1 MLTANMPT
9 DPKVLNSFALHTE
22 QYSFSLVSHSRKI
35 QGLVEFSNNE
45 KSRNTSTVHLLHG
58 FFIHKYLKETVL
70 HVCNDMQAVITFR
83 QMRGQKGQSFQQI

>member
-22 QYSFSLVSHSRKI
+22 QYSFSLVSHYRKI

-45 KSRNTSTVHLLHG
+45 KSLNTSTVHLLRG
-58 FFIHKYLKETVL
+58 FFIHNLKETVL
-70 HVCNDMQAVITFR
+70 PVCNYMQAVFTFQ
-83 QMRGQKGQSFQQI
+83 QMRGKKGQSFQQI